1 MSKQEMARTDET
13 KALMASAMIEDLTRL
28 VQQHGDLP
36 VLVGLGHSLIT
47 SSRPKVVSAVREE
60 RVVTE
65 FLCHRPLL
73 NDSET
78 IPVIHLG

>member
-1 MSKQEMARTDET
+1 MAHTSKTR
-13 KALMASAMIEDLTRL
+13 ALMATTMIEDLTRI
-28 VQQHGDLP
+28 VEQHGDLP

-47 SSRPKVVSAVREE
+47 PTRPKVTTAVREK
-60 RVVTE
+60 RVATE

-73 NDSET
+73 SDSET